1 MTSYGAKR
9 GEGSESIDGNR
20 SRKRSEELLESK
32 EYTKRKKSLLKILY
46 LGIHLSSS
54 RNCRRPKRVDL

>member
-1 MTSYGAKR
+1 MATEVAKDQKK
-9 GEGSESIDGNR
+9 I
-20 SRKRSEELLESK
+20 LESK

-46 LGIHLSSS
+46 LGVHLSSS